1 MEYDIIYIEIYNKF
15 EKKHKLQIKLI
26 NKLPNI
32 NLNNTNEDFINII
45 KEYEDYLG
53 PERVLAM
60 CNLLEE
66 RLDYVRELY
75 TNLSLDYKP
84 QHENILYWIEDRVIP
99 PNRDGIDYIL
109 DKMGLNF
116 YDAWAICKAN
126 KGMSLEDY
134 WWLNSGEDE
143 YEKCHIRYLIESG
156 KQTYFGRPV

>member
-1 MEYDIIYIEIYNKF
+1 MLESYTLMYKDIEVGTITYDQELDKF
-15 EKKHKLQIKLI
+15 EFELNENIKDT
-26 NKLPNI
+26 KYLPPI
-32 NLNNTNEDFINII
+32 LYD
-45 KEYEDYLG
+45 
-53 PERVLAM
+53 
-60 CNLLEE
+60 
-66 RLDYVRELY
+66 Y

-84 QHENILYWIEDRVIP
+84 QHENILYWIEDRVMP

-156 KQTYFGRPV
+156 KQKYFGRPV

>member
-1 MEYDIIYIEIYNKF
+1 MTHATSIINQRIQEMSLDYLKLVCTNHNINISDQNLQIILYLIKNNSCTVIIPDYHPIIYIEIYNKF

-75 TNLSLDYKP
+75 TN
-84 QHENILYWIEDRVIP
+84 V
-99 PNRDGIDYIL
+99 
-109 DKMGLNF
+109 
-116 YDAWAICKAN
+116 
-126 KGMSLEDY
+126 
-134 WWLNSGEDE
+134 
-143 YEKCHIRYLIESG
+143 
-156 KQTYFGRPV
+156 